1 MTDWLS
7 SLFSRVSLQGVSS
20 RRLVSVTVGVVLL
33 AWLRV
38 SFLSDTVPDIPGSV
52 IGLLALVVGTGAIK
66 PEGAP

>member
-1 MTDWLS
+1 MNWLTS
-7 SLFSRVSLQGVSS
+7 FFDRVSFQGVSS

-52 IGLLALVVGTGAIK
+52 IGLLALVVGTGAIQ
-66 PEGAP
+66 PANPTP